1 VSGEGWW
8 WLLVETMALL
18 RRATTT
24 CVFLRDVQFGG
35 DGDVDGG
42 V

>member
-1 VSGEGWW
+1 MGRVGGGY
-8 WLLVETMALL
+8 LL
-18 RRATTT
+18 RPWPLHRATTT